1 MEREKKFK
9 ELSMFLT
16 PEGAEKIL
24 LRLDDF
30 FGTKKELAEK
40 IGCSYPTV
48 KKWTRGNTPGK
59 KYLPD
64 ILSLAFEHVPST
76 KKIVAREVFR
86 MRDLGKELGVLKE
99 FKSSTS
105 QFLSEMDKE
114 SIKILRY
121 VGKHRFAH
129 INELANYLSGSS
141 HSEILTR
148 IEEVINAR
156 SENFFGEPAMEFRK
170 SALDSRTGETVT
182 FSWWLTRTG
191 LEILNPGSKK
201 DRVEVFE
208 DGKKI
213 SFIYSS
219 ERRNSFQPDAKAEF
233 NHGIL
238 SVQISETNS
247 KEGQ

>member
-1 MEREKKFK
+1 MKRKKKIK
-9 ELSMFLT
+9 ELTRFLT
-16 PEGAEKIL
+16 PESAKKIL
-24 LRLDDF
+24 LQLEDF

-48 KKWTRGNTPGK
+48 KKWANGSSPGK
-59 KYLPD
+59 KYLPE
-64 ILSLAFEHVPST
+64 ILSLAFEHVPAT
-76 KKIVAREVFR
+76 KKIVAREIFR

-105 QFLSEMDKE
+105 SYLAELDRE

-129 INELANYLSGSS
+129 INELENYLNGSS

-148 IEEVINAR
+148 IEEVINER

-170 SALDSRTGETVT
+170 SALDSQTGETVT

-201 DRVEVFE
+201 DRLEVFE
-208 DGKKI
+208 DGKEI

-219 ERRNSFQPDAKAEF
+219 EVKNSFRPSASAEF

-238 SVQISETNS
+238 TVRVSETNS
-247 KEGQ
+247 EEVK